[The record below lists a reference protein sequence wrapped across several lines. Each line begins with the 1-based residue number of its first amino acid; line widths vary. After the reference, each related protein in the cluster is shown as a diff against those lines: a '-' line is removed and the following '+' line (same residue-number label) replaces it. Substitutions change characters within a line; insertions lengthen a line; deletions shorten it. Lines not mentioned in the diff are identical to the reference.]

1 MKQKSKGI
9 FFTVTEQ
16 EKKKIKK
23 SAAVCGLNTTE
34 YLRQRTLGYAPQAV
48 PPDVFFHF
56 CEKIDALMEPPF
68 SPEVNERAI
77 SLLAEIEE
85 TLLKP
90 QKDIGKGGDLS
101 GSPQSLLCG
110 EKEHPRSDNPFD
122 DSSANDMSRV

>member
-23 SAAVCGLNTTE
+23 SAALCGLNTTE

-56 CEKIDALMEPPF
+56 CEKIDTLMEPPF
-68 SPEVNERAI
+68 SPEVNERALA
-77 SLLAEIEE
+77 LLTEIEG

-90 QKDIGKGGDLS
+90 QKDIRKGGDPPWQQQDSGLS
-101 GSPQSLLCG
+101 KTG
-110 EKEHPRSDNPFD
+110 
-122 DSSANDMSRV
+122 

>member
-1 MKQKSKGI
+1 MGHPVGSCCLEVTMKQKSKGI

-23 SAAVCGLNTTE
+23 SAALCGLNTTE
-34 YLRQRTLGYAPQAV
+34 YLRQRALGYAPQAV

-68 SPEVNERAI
+68 SPEVNERAM

-90 QKDIGKGGDLS
+90 QKDIVKGG
-101 GSPQSLLCG
+101 
-110 EKEHPRSDNPFD
+110 
-122 DSSANDMSRV
+122 DSSANDMSGV

>member
-23 SAAVCGLNTTE
+23 SAAICGLNTAE

-56 CEKIDALMEPPF
+56 CEKFDALMEPPF
-68 SPEVNERAI
+68 SPEVNERALA
-77 SLLAEIEE
+77 LLTEIEG

-90 QKDIGKGGDLS
+90 QKDICKGGDPPWQQQDSGLS
-101 GSPQSLLCG
+101 KTG
-110 EKEHPRSDNPFD
+110 
-122 DSSANDMSRV
+122 

>member
-56 CEKIDALMEPPF
+56 CEKIDALMEPSF
-68 SPEVNERAI
+68 SPEVNERAM

-90 QKDIGKGGDLS
+90 QKDIVKDGDL
-101 GSPQSLLCG
+101 
-110 EKEHPRSDNPFD
+110 
-122 DSSANDMSRV
+122 SANDMSGV